1 MSEIRKLS
9 SCSKAYR
16 WFSKRIEGV
25 RAIYVCMYTK
35 ITFVRDYT
43 TIIKANTIKIIQ
55 HTPKVRYETIVHWG
69 AGVPTS
75 VYCRRRRRQH
85 PPINCVL

>member
-1 MSEIRKLS
+1 MVLIKNR
-9 SCSKAYR
+9 
-16 WFSKRIEGV
+16 G
-25 RAIYVCMYTK
+25 RACYICLYV
-35 ITFVRDYT
+35 VRDYT
-43 TIIKANTIKIIQ
+43 TIIKANTIKIMQ

-75 VYCRRRRRQH
+75 VYCRRRCRQH